1 MNAGGCNDMLPLEL
15 EEDSAA
21 NYQHQPI
28 LQDFSYYSNV
38 PPKHIV
44 EGQKAVRRRLRNKG
58 TKDSAANSLGMSTL
72 RYRQLQEQ
80 SKKTKE
86 TIKSDRESDI
96 MHMLRILRG
105 PDMDRHS
112 CSNSSDFSNA
122 QQEETRS
129 DSSSLSFL
137 TKCASSPVAKT
148 REAQEQEAKLAKLT
162 PKEELM
168 PPKQKLMIIE
178 NRIARLKDLQ
188 MHQAVIDLRTLA
200 IALTRLVYGS
210 QTVRLAEHYMDI
222 GDTYTKMKAFEQ
234 ASSYLR
240 KGLMFLTKIVTNINH
255 HQTSSTRLIN
265 EDAPEPLNFEQE
277 YTDARRLL
285 PHVLLALG
293 KCYVEQNCMKE
304 AHGCLKEA
312 ERQNDAL
319 REEDR
324 DPTIT
329 FDISLQLSYLYTRLG
344 RYDVSLS
351 HLINA
356 WETKLQMTGSQQH
369 PDIAKIFREM
379 AAVHLKNGTINEA
392 IENYEKAK
400 KVYEEIGTPVALYNA
415 DVISYTIA
423 NLFDEMNNFEK
434 ASFYYEASTRGIE
447 NYFGPYEKKTIK
459 VYERFARAVL
469 EQAQS
474 QNDDK
479 TLYDKATSLYKEL
492 LKRKLRVYGNDSPE
506 AGITLEILGDIQ
518 FTLEDYANALLYYD
532 KAWLIADEV
541 YGPQDETI
549 SLQEKRNTTKEKA
562 KQKEEEDLMS

>member
-1 MNAGGCNDMLPLEL
+1 MQSHEMLPLDF

-38 PPKHIV
+38 PPKHII

-58 TKDSAANSLGMSTL
+58 SKDSAANSLGMSNL

-86 TIKSDRESDI
+86 TIKNDRESDI

-105 PDMDRHS
+105 PDMDKD
-112 CSNSSDFSNA
+112 SNNFQTNPQHDETPPPS
-122 QQEETRS
+122 TRS
-129 DSSSLSFL
+129 DTSSSALTYL
-137 TKCASSPVAKT
+137 TKSNSPVVVNN
-148 REAQEQEAKLAKLT
+148 REMQEVKLAKLT
-162 PKEELM
+162 PKEELL

-188 MHQAVIDLRTLA
+188 LHQAVIDLRTLA

-240 KGLMFLTKIVTNINH
+240 KGLMFLTKIVTNIHH
-255 HQTSSTRLIN
+255 HQQTTTRLIN
-265 EDAPEPLNFEQE
+265 EDAMEPLNFEQE
-277 YTDARRLL
+277 YSDARRLL

-312 ERQNDAL
+312 KRQNDIL
-319 REEDR
+319 KDEER
-324 DPTIT
+324 DPMIT
-329 FDISLQLSYLYTRLG
+329 FDISLQLSYLYTRMG
-344 RYDVSLS
+344 RFDVSLT

-356 WETKLQMTGSQQH
+356 WETKLQMVGTQQH
-369 PDIAKIFREM
+369 PDIAKVFREM
-379 AAVHLKNGTINEA
+379 ASVHLKNGTINEA
-392 IENYEKAK
+392 IENFEKAK
-400 KVYEEIGTPVALYNA
+400 KVYEEMGTPVGLYNA
-415 DVISYTIA
+415 AVIAYTIG

-434 ASFYYEASTRGIE
+434 ASLYYEGATGGVESF
-447 NYFGPYEKKTIK
+447 YGPYDMKTIK

-474 QNDDK
+474 QNDDR

-492 LKRKLRVYGNDSPE
+492 LKRKSLLYGNDSPE

-518 FTLEDYANALLYYD
+518 FTLEDFANALLYYD

-549 SLQEKRNTTKEKA
+549 SLQEKRNTTKERA